1 MTARSR
7 RPTTWAC
14 PIVLIIGLLAATL
27 TLVGCERSSA
37 PPEPKAPMVIRP
49 TKSASEPTPS
59 VEAPRI
65 LDHPLVHLG
74 RNGRHA
80 GSPLG
85 VAGVRCFRQVPKSGP
100 DGDAWFY
107 CIADV
112 DMNIGEPRAL
122 PAERTE
128 IKIASATVTVHP
140 VETERL
146 SAEGEQQVWTLRR
159 VQIDGATVK
168 ILGTEFRGLP
178 GYRIG
183 YAMSEDGRGGMFG
196 RTVFE
201 LRDPTTKNYI
211 GGLCA
216 IVTRFP

>member
-1 MTARSR
+1 M
-7 RPTTWAC
+7 
-14 PIVLIIGLLAATL
+14 ILIIVVMAAA
-27 TLVGCERSSA
+27 LVGCERSST
-37 PPEPKAPMVIRP
+37 PPEPKPPMVIRP
-49 TKSASEPTPS
+49 TKPEPEQTPPAD
-59 VEAPRI
+59 APRI
-65 LDHPLVHLG
+65 LDHALVHLG

-100 DGDAWFY
+100 EGDAWFY

-112 DMNIGEPRAL
+112 DMNIDEPRAL

-146 SAEGEQQVWTLRR
+146 RAEGELQVWTLRR
-159 VQIDGATVK
+159 VEIDGATVN
-168 ILGTEFRGLP
+168 ILGTEFRGLS

-201 LRDPTTKNYI
+201 LRDPATKSYI
-211 GGLCA
+211 GALCA

>member
-1 MTARSR
+1 MTPRAH
-7 RPTTWAC
+7 
-14 PIVLIIGLLAATL
+14 PIVLITVSLAAGL
-27 TLVGCERSSA
+27 ALVGCDRGSA

-49 TKSASEPTPS
+49 ARTASDQPPP

-80 GSPLG
+80 GTPLG
-85 VAGVRCFRQVPKSGP
+85 VAGVRCFRQIPKSGP
-100 DGDAWFY
+100 VGDAWFY

-112 DMNIGEPRAL
+112 DMNIDEPRAL

-128 IKIASATVTVHP
+128 ITIATATVTVHP

-159 VQIDGATVK
+159 VQVDGATVN

-201 LRDPTTKNYI
+201 LRDPTTKKYL
-211 GGLCA
+211 GALCA
-216 IVTRFP
+216 IVTRFQ

>member
-1 MTARSR
+1 MAGSP
-7 RPTTWAC
+7 RPTTC
-14 PIVLIIGLLAATL
+14 VLAMMPLAAAL
-27 TLVGCERSSA
+27 VLVGCERSA
-37 PPEPKAPMVIRP
+37 TPPEPKAPMVIRP
-49 TKSASEPTPS
+49 TRTASEQAPS

-85 VAGVRCFRQVPKSGP
+85 VAGVRCFRQIPKSGP
-100 DGDAWFY
+100 AGDAWFY

-112 DMNIGEPRAL
+112 DMNIDEPRAL

-128 IKIASATVTVHP
+128 IKIATATVTVHP
-140 VETERL
+140 VETDRL
-146 SAEGEQQVWTLRR
+146 RAEGELQVWTLRP
-159 VQIDGATVK
+159 VQVDGATVNV
-168 ILGTEFRGLP
+168 LGTEFRGLP

-201 LRDPTTKNYI
+201 LRDPATKSYI
-211 GGLCA
+211 GALCA